1 MDFFGIGPLEL
12 ILILLV
18 FFIFVGPAKLPE
30 IAGMIGKGMRK
41 FREASA
47 ELNKGLKE
55 MADEVKEAGQEVGG
69 EVNKTV
75 KPQTGLTD
83 DLKEISRELQ
93 GAVKETKDSVKSATR
108 PARSSTAR
116 SSTTRSAKTASKG
129 AGDKPKQA
137 GAATDPEKKE
147 TSGDQ
152 TAKEDG

>member
-1 MDFFGIGPLEL
+1 
-12 ILILLV
+12 
-18 FFIFVGPAKLPE
+18 
-30 IAGMIGKGMRK
+30 MRK

-55 MADEVKEAGQEVGG
+55 MADEVKEAGQEVGAD
-69 EVNKTV
+69 VDKTV

-93 GAVKETKDSVKSATR
+93 GAVKETKDSARSATR
-108 PARSSTAR
+108 PARSST
-116 SSTTRSAKTASKG
+116 TRSARTASKG
-129 AGDKPKQA
+129 ASDKPKQA
-137 GAATDPEKKE
+137 GAATEPEKKE